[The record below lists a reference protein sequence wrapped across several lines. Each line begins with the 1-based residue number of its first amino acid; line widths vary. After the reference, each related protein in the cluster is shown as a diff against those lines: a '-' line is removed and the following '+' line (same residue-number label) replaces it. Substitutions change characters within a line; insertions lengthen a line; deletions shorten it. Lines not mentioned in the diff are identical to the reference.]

1 MPSGDWVL
9 CRIFKKKRATNMDAE
24 AEGDETVANCKGI
37 RFIDF
42 MGERD
47 RDGRHHPA
55 ACASNS
61 SCLTELS
68 DGCSS
73 GEESSSM
80 RLPLG

>member
-1 MPSGDWVL
+1 MPTGDWVL
-9 CRIFKKKRATNMDAE
+9 CRIFKKKRATTTDTDAE
-24 AEGDETVANCKGI
+24 AAGDEEALASYKGI

-42 MGERD
+42 MGER
-47 RDGRHHPA
+47 RRPA

-73 GEESSSM
+73 GGEESSS
-80 RLPLG
+80 RKLPLG

>member
-24 AEGDETVANCKGI
+24 AEGDETVANYKGI

-47 RDGRHHPA
+47 RDGRRHPA

-80 RLPLG
+80 KLPLG